1 MEHSPN
7 LNTVIMVEEVFRDMD
22 ESVISIAELKRRLP
36 RKVNHNKLKTIL
48 GYLEE
53 SNKILFT
60 LNGITWIFNQNPNL
74 RRAISKG
81 LELEPEPE
89 SEPELEPEPEPLPVP
104 EPEPEPTPMTMKD
117 AAIKILKDAGGPM
130 SSSDIFMEAI
140 KRKYIKETTNR
151 NVFVSI
157 LHGRPGKRYFVK
169 VSRGVFD
176 LPDREDVESEP
187 GQYIKV
193 NRSGD

>member
-89 SEPELEPEPEPLPVP
+89 SEPELEPEP
-104 EPEPEPTPMTMKD
+104 TPMTMKD
-117 AAIKILKDAGGPM
+117 AAIKILEDAGGPM